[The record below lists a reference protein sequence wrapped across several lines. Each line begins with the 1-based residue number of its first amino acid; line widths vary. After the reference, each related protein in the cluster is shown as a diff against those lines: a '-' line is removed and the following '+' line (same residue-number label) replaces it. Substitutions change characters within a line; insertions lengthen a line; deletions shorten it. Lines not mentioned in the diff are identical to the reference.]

1 MEALQNILKMKA
13 LEGMRT
19 YLAIAGLWLCSL
31 AEWNGLD
38 IEGFTAMSPVNTLIA
53 SVTILGLY
61 EKIKA
66 YLPK

>member
-61 EKIKA
+61 EKLKA